1 MDDLLARHRKELRD
15 LTSRTTQKKKAAT
28 KKTRKGVN
36 AECEALER
44 ELKERHAREV
54 KELENPGG
62 AAGDLDREEEEE
74 EDVEVA
80 ATVEDEAAA
89 APPAAEQAS
98 DPQPTPTTQPTKK
111 PHRRKAQL
119 ARRKAQLASAATE
132 AASSARAQPD
142 LRGLELTQMA
152 SALQSLSLTEVEIA
166 PDGHCLYSAFAD
178 QVDGARDYRAAR
190 RRCAE
195 FMGAH
200 PDDFAPFIEGDFGEH
215 LRRVG
220 ETAEWGGQAEVLA
233 LARAYGVQVNVVQA
247 EGRGVERMNE
257 GAEGGEVWL
266 GYYRHSFG
274 LGEHYNSLRKKKEEG
289 GGGVRAGLWVVGGEE
304 GGI

>member
-1 MDDLLARHRKELRD
+1 MPIPIPMDDLLARHRKELRD

-54 KELENPGG
+54 AELENPGG
-62 AAGDLDREEEEE
+62 GAGDLDDEEE
-74 EDVEVA
+74 EDVEA
-80 ATVEDEAAA
+80 PATVEDEVA
-89 APPAAEQAS
+89 APAAAEQAS
-98 DPQPTPTTQPTKK
+98 DPQPTTPTDPTPTPSTQPTKK
-111 PHRRKAQL
+111 PHRRKAAL
-119 ARRKAQLASAATE
+119 ARRAAALATAASE
-132 AASSARAQPD
+132 AASSASTQPD
-142 LRGLELTQMA
+142 LRSLELSQMA
-152 SALQSLSLTEVEIA
+152 SQLQSLSLTEVEIA
-166 PDGHCLYSAFAD
+166 PDGHCLYSAFAE
-178 QVDGARDYRAAR
+178 QVDAARDYRTAR

-195 FMGAH
+195 FMGGH

-215 LRRVG
+215 VRRVG

-266 GYYRHSFG
+266 GG
-274 LGEHYNSLRKKKEEG
+274 MELIIDIG
-289 GGGVRAGLWVVGGEE
+289 
-304 GGI
+304 

>member
-44 ELKERHAREV
+44 ELKERHAREAA
-54 KELENPGG
+54 ELENPGG
-62 AAGDLDREEEEE
+62 AAAKDGAPEK
-74 EDVEVA
+74 EDDAEAAVTAADEVA
-80 ATVEDEAAA
+80 AGPETETE
-89 APPAAEQAS
+89 P
-98 DPQPTPTTQPTKK
+98 PTPTPTPTGPAPSSSKK

-119 ARRKAQLASAATE
+119 ARRAAALVEATTLAASTSASA
-132 AASSARAQPD
+132 SARAPPD
-142 LRGLELTQMA
+142 PRSLELAQMTTL
-152 SALQSLSLTEVEIA
+152 LQSLSLTQVEIA

-178 QVDGARDYRAAR
+178 QVAGAHDYRAAR

-195 FMGAH
+195 FMGRH

-215 LRRVG
+215 VRRVG

-247 EGRGVERMNE
+247 QGRGVERMNE
-257 GAEGGEVWL
+257 GAEGGVVWL

-274 LGEHYNSLRKKKEEG
+274 LGEHYNSLRKKKERGE
-289 GGGVRAGLWVVGGEE
+289 VGL
-304 GGI
+304 

>member
-44 ELKERHAREV
+44 ELKGRHAREV
-54 KELENPGG
+54 AELENPGG
-62 AAGDLDREEEEE
+62 ASRDGNLGEEEEV
-74 EDVEVA
+74 ED
-80 ATVEDEAAA
+80 DEAAA
-89 APPAAEQAS
+89 AAVEEPAAPETETAS
-98 DPQPTPTTQPTKK
+98 EPPPTPSTDPDPDPAPAPSTKK

-119 ARRKAQLASAATE
+119 ARRKAQLAEAADQAAAT
-132 AASSARAQPD
+132 ASAQPD

-152 SALQSLSLTEVEIA
+152 SQLRSLSLTEVEIA

-178 QVDGARDYRAAR
+178 QVAGARDYRTAR

-195 FMGAH
+195 FMGGHAA
-200 PDDFAPFIEGDFGEH
+200 DFAPFIEGDFGEH
-215 LRRVG
+215 VRRVG
-220 ETAEWGGQAEVLA
+220 ETAEWGGQAEALA
-233 LARAYGVQVNVVQA
+233 LARAFGVQVNVVQA
-247 EGRGVERMNE
+247 QGRGVERMNE

-274 LGEHYNSLRKKKEEG
+274 LGEHYNSLRKKKE
-289 GGGVRAGLWVVGGEE
+289 AGS
-304 GGI
+304 